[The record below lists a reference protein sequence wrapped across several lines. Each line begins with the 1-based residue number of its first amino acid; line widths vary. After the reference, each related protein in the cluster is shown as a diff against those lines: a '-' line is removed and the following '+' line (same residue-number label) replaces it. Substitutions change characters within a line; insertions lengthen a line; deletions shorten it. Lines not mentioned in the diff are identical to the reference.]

1 MVDSSLAFVALV
13 ALVAMQRLA
22 EVAWA
27 ERNRRRLIA
36 RGAVEFGA
44 RHYPVM
50 VALHTAFLIAA
61 PLEVI
66 AFERP
71 FRPVLAIAALAA
83 LAVASALRGWVLVVL
98 EERWTTR
105 VLVVPGLV
113 PVARGPFRFLSH
125 PNYIAVAIEIAA
137 LPLVHGAFATAVGF
151 SIANG
156 LLLRHRIAIEERA
169 LAWAAA
175 ESRGRSSR

>member
-1 MVDSSLAFVALV
+1 MDSSLAYVALV
-13 ALVAMQRLA
+13 TLVATQRLA

-27 ERNRRRLIA
+27 ERNRRRLVA
-36 RGAVEFGA
+36 QGAVEFGA
-44 RHYPVM
+44 RHYPMM
-50 VALHTAFLIAA
+50 VALHTAFLISA

-66 AFERP
+66 GFDRP
-71 FRPVLAIAALAA
+71 FQRALALASLAA
-83 LAVASALRGWVLVVL
+83 LIAASALRGWVLVVL
-98 EERWTTR
+98 GERWTTR

-113 PVARGPFRFLSH
+113 PVARGPFRFLRH
-125 PNYIAVAIEIAA
+125 PNYVAVAIEMAA
-137 LPLVHGAFATAVGF
+137 LPLVHGAFATAVVF

-169 LAWAAA
+169 LAWAAG